1 MHGVHPH
8 LQLTTI
14 ATCRDQMLRT
24 GDGRVAARDSTLQ
37 IYVAAPRT
45 SRSHNRPIVNALN
58 AGGGFAYSITDS
70 VDVFGSFSREVAG
83 RNGHVL
89 NRGITVGASWIF
101 SRRFNGYGSTAG
113 GVAPASE
120 YAKLTGKRQRSLARC
135 ICQKSGS

>member
-1 MHGVHPH
+1 M
-8 LQLTTI
+8 
-14 ATCRDQMLRT
+14 CRTPADITKSQ
-24 GDGRVAARDSTLQ
+24 S
-37 IYVAAPRT
+37 
-45 SRSHNRPIVNALN
+45 PIVNALN
-58 AGGGFAYSITDS
+58 AGGGFAYSIADS

-83 RNGHVL
+83 RHGHVL

-120 YAKLTGKRQRSLARC
+120 YAKLTGKRQSSLARC